1 MRRDQSNSFMPTAAS
16 STKNLAPHQAD
27 KVPPQSVHGR
37 RSTKRDPAGTRRRI
51 LDAGQSEFAQHGY
64 SGANVGRIAAAA
76 RCNIRMI
83 YHYFGSKENLYIS
96 VLEGAYDRIR
106 AHERQ
111 LNLEAYDPVPGMRR
125 LVQFTFDYLLRNP
138 DLVAL
143 IRNENLLGARFLK
156 YSQQVPQS
164 TRPLVQSIGNLLAR
178 GRATGAFHGEADAM
192 QLYITLLSLC
202 FIHISNR
209 HTLTVMFQRDLSDR
223 DWLQE
228 RRRHVVQVVLA
239 YLTTGAQPH
248 PE

>member
-1 MRRDQSNSFMPTAAS
+1 MRRDQSNSFMPIAAS
-16 STKNLAPHQAD
+16 STRNLAPHQAD
-27 KVPPQSVHGR
+27 KAPPQSVPGR
-37 RSTKRDPAGTRRRI
+37 SSTKRDPAGTRRRI

-83 YHYFGSKENLYIS
+83 YHYFGSKESLYIS
-96 VLEGAYDRIR
+96 VLEGVYDRIR

-111 LNLEAYDPVPGMRR
+111 LNLEAYDPIPGMRR
-125 LVQFTFDYLLRNP
+125 LVEFTFDYLLGNP
-138 DLVAL
+138 DLVAM

-156 YSQQVPQS
+156 NSEQVPQS
-164 TRPLVQSIGNLLAR
+164 TRPLIQSIGNLLAR

-239 YLTTGAQPH
+239 YLTTDAQPH